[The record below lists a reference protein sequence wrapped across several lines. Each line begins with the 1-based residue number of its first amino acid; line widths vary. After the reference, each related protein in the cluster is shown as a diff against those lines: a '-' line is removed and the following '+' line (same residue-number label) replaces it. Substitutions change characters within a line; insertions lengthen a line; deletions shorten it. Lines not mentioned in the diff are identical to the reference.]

1 MKLVWLRGDFAIVR
15 LPPDEDPPVWGS
27 RGPLHSITRTR
38 DELSIVCAAEEVPDG
53 IVAERGWRCLRVP
66 GRLDLSLTGIL
77 DSIASPLARSGVA
90 IFALSTYDTDY
101 VLVPGRLADVAAAS
115 LRRAGHAV
123 AEPASPPSGPYARL
137 PRQGSM
143 TLLDLTTR
151 DLLDRLASSEPTPGG
166 GSAAALSG
174 ALGAALVAMVASMEK
189 TRTGAAQERE
199 RLDTAL
205 GWVRE
210 AGGRLRALVDEDTRA
225 YDAVIAAYR
234 LPKGT
239 DDEKAV
245 RKGAIATALARATDV
260 PLQSA
265 EGCLVVLKAAQ
276 EAAAHGNPNALSDAR
291 TGGAMAYAGLTG
303 AAENVRI
310 NLGPTDQGSELRAR
324 LEAIVQ
330 DGRTRAT
337 TLGLL

>member
-1 MKLVWLRGDFAIVR
+1 MKLVWLPGDFAIVR
-15 LPPDEDPPVWGS
+15 LAPDEVPPAWGS

-38 DELSIVCAAEEVPDG
+38 DELSIVCAAEDVPDG
-53 IVAERGWRCLRVP
+53 LVAERGWRCLRVA

-77 DSIASPLARSGVA
+77 DSIAGPLARSGVA
-90 IFALSTYDTDY
+90 VFAISTYDTDY
-101 VLVPGRLADVAAAS
+101 VLVPGQLADVAAAS
-115 LRRAGHAV
+115 LRRAGHVV
-123 AEPASPPSGPYARL
+123 AEPASPAYARL

-143 TLLDLTTR
+143 MLLDLTTR
-151 DLLDRLASSEPTPGG
+151 ELLDRLASSEPTPGG

-174 ALGAALVAMVASMEK
+174 ALGAALVAMVASMER

-205 GWVRE
+205 GWARE

-234 LPKGT
+234 LPKGG
-239 DDEKAV
+239 DDEKAE
-245 RKGAIATALARATDV
+245 RKAAIATALARATDV

-265 EGCLVVLKAAQ
+265 EACLVVLKAAQ
-276 EAAAHGNPNALSDAR
+276 EAAVHGNPNALSDAR
-291 TGGAMAYAGLTG
+291 TGGALAYAGLTG

-310 NLGPTDQGSELRAR
+310 NLGPTDQGSDLRTR
-324 LEAIVQ
+324 LEAIVKE
-330 DGRTRAT
+330 GRTWAT
-337 TLGLL
+337 TLGLI